1 MYPETDIPPIT
12 VSHEEIE
19 DAKKKVPRSWEDMV
33 SSLQKQY
40 DLNSQLAIQIFD
52 SEYLDLFENICKD
65 KKIPANFVASILCG
79 TITNLER
86 KMPDAKTL
94 RVTDISEAFN
104 LLKNENI
111 AKESL
116 EIIFESIMSGKAKS
130 MSDAI
135 KVNALG
141 VLNDNELN
149 KILDEIIESNIKIIK
164 EQGARAIGPLMGLV
178 MKSLRGK
185 VDGQKLNQLLEN
197 KIKTKIT

>member
-1 MYPETDIPPIT
+1 
-12 VSHEEIE
+12 
-19 DAKKKVPRSWEDMV
+19 MV

-65 KKIPANFVASILCG
+65 RKIPANFVASILCG

-104 LLKNENI
+104 LLKNGNI

-149 KILDEIIESNIKIIK
+149 KILDEIIESNIMIIK
-164 EQGARAIGPLMGLV
+164 EQGARAIGPLMGLA